1 MLIVQDIE
9 VADYVLVFHVIAAE
23 GHGLVENRER
33 IPHRPVRLPGDYMQG
48 LIVDVNVLL
57 RRYLPEI
64 LHDIRNADAVEI
76 VSLAAGENGRENLVL
91 LRGRKN
97 EYGVGRRLLQC
108 LEEGVEGRLGQHVHL
123 VDDIDTVPADLRRN
137 LDLVHQCLDV
147 VHTVVGG
154 GIQFVDAI

>member
-1 MLIVQDIE
+1 MESILIVYYIDFL
-9 VADYVLVFHVIAAE
+9 YYFLLFHVIAAE

-48 LIVDVNVLL
+48 LIVDVNVFL

-76 VSLAAGENGRENLVL
+76 VSLAAGEDGRENLVL

-97 EYGVGRRLLQC
+97 EDGMGRRLLQFF
-108 LEEGVEGRLGQHVHL
+108 EE
-123 VDDIDTVPADLRRN
+123 
-137 LDLVHQCLDV
+137 
-147 VHTVVGG
+147 
-154 GIQFVDAI
+154 

>member
-9 VADYVLVFHVIAAE
+9 VADHVLVFHVIAAE

-48 LIVDVNVLL
+48 LIVDVNVFL

-64 LHDIRNADAVEI
+64 LHDIRNADAVE
-76 VSLAAGENGRENLVL
+76 VVGLAAGEDGRKNLVL

-97 EYGVGRRLLQC
+97 EDGMGRRLLQC
-108 LEEGVEGRLGQHVHL
+108 LEE
-123 VDDIDTVPADLRRN
+123 
-137 LDLVHQCLDV
+137 
-147 VHTVVGG
+147 
-154 GIQFVDAI
+154 

>member
-57 RRYLPEI
+57 RRYRPEI
-64 LHDIRNADAVEI
+64 HHDIRNADAVEI
-76 VSLAAGENGRENLVL
+76 VSLAAGEDGRKNLVL
-91 LRGRKN
+91 LRGSKN
-97 EYGVGRRLLQC
+97 EDGMGRRLLQC
-108 LEEGVEGRLGQHVHL
+108 LEE
-123 VDDIDTVPADLRRN
+123 
-137 LDLVHQCLDV
+137 
-147 VHTVVGG
+147 
-154 GIQFVDAI
+154 

>member
-1 MLIVQDIE
+1 
-9 VADYVLVFHVIAAE
+9 
-23 GHGLVENRER
+23 
-33 IPHRPVRLPGDYMQG
+33 MQG

-64 LHDIRNADAVEI
+64 HHDIRNADAVEI
-76 VSLAAGENGRENLVL
+76 VSLATGENGRKNLVL

-154 GIQFVDAI
+154 GIQLVDAI